1 MKVTERFRRVNY
13 GQLDIEFTVDDPKA
27 YTKPFTVRVVQ
38 RIVPDGSELI
48 EFICHENQMFL
59 KLTGR
64 ERR

>member
-1 MKVTERFRRVNY
+1 MKLSFVAATSTI
-13 GQLDIEFTVDDPKA
+13 LLTPKA
-27 YTKPFTVRVVQ
+27 YTKPFTVSVVHQ
-38 RIVPDGSELI
+38 IVPDGSELI

>member
-1 MKVTERFRRVNY
+1 
-13 GQLDIEFTVDDPKA
+13 
-27 YTKPFTVRVVQ
+27 VQ
-38 RIVPDGSELI
+38 QIVPDGSELI

>member
-1 MKVTERFRRVNY
+1 MKVTERFQRVDFGHVN
-13 GQLDIEFTVDDPKA
+13 IEFTVDDPKA
-27 YTKPFTVRVVQ
+27 YTRPFTLKISH

-64 ERR
+64 APR

>member
-1 MKVTERFRRVNY
+1 MT
-13 GQLDIEFTVDDPKA
+13 IDDPKA
-27 YTKPFTVRVVQ
+27 YTKPFTVRVEQ
-38 RIVPDGSELI
+38 QISANGEELI

>member
-27 YTKPFTVRVVQ
+27 YTRPFTVRVEQ

-48 EFICHENQMFL
+48 EFICHENQTFL

-64 ERR
+64 APR